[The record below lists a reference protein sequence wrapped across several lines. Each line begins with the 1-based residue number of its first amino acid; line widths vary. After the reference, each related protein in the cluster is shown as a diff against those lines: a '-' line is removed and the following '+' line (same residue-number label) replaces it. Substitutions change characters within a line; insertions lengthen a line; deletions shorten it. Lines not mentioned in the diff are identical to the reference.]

1 MAPWAGRRSRN
12 ANCYLFYCPPR
23 TRKVRATAQR
33 RRAAPAVAAAPPLRR
48 EFVAFDV
55 TPDERAAITRQRFTV
70 VADGPLTT
78 RPGRILR
85 LRSPEGMGQRTAL
98 RHLSAAAPGAVLA
111 RNDRY
116 RSFLRPAAQQRR
128 AMPGRTLSAAVGCA
142 AGATLAMIDTA
153 VDPSH
158 PALSGADVSTLALR
172 APDRQP
178 SANRH
183 GTAVAS
189 MLIGKEGSP
198 APGLAPAARLV
209 AIDAF
214 HRDSSGLDAT
224 DAFDLVRALDLLA
237 NQQAAVI
244 NLSLTGPD
252 NPVLARMIAVLVD
265 AGRLIVAAAGNDG
278 PRARP
283 LYPAAYPGVIAVTA
297 VDEAGMPWRRAARG
311 EHIAFAALGVDLAL
325 AGRDGGAEAYT
336 GTSFAAP
343 TVSAMIAAK
352 SLKVAETPLRDRL
365 AALAQDRGEPGRDA
379 VYGHG
384 IVQPADACR

>member
-1 MAPWAGRRSRN
+1 MAPWTGRRSRN
-12 ANCYLFYCPPR
+12 ASCFLFYCPPR

-33 RRAAPAVAAAPPLRR
+33 RRAAPVVAAPPPVRR

-55 TPDERAAITRQRFTV
+55 SADERAAITRQRFSV
-70 VADGPLTT
+70 VAEGPLTT

-85 LRSPEGMGQRTAL
+85 LSAPEGMGQRTAL
-98 RHLSAAAPGAVLA
+98 RRLAEAAPGAVLA

-128 AMPGRTLSAAVGCA
+128 AAPGRMLSAAVGCA
-142 AGATLAMIDTA
+142 AGATVAMIDTA
-153 VDPSH
+153 VDPAH
-158 PALSGADVSTLALR
+158 PALSGADVNMLALR

-178 SANRH
+178 SASRH

-189 MLIGKEGSP
+189 MLIGREGSP

-214 HRDSSGLDAT
+214 HRDSAGLDAT

-237 NQQAAVI
+237 SQQAAVI

-252 NPVLARMIAVLVD
+252 NAVLARMIATLID

-297 VDEAGMPWRRAARG
+297 VDEAGQPWRRAARG
-311 EHIAFAALGVDLAL
+311 DHIAFAALGVDLAL
-325 AGRDGGAEAYT
+325 AGRNGGAEAYT

-352 SLKVAETPLRDRL
+352 SLKDTATPLRERL
-365 AALAQDRGEPGRDA
+365 AALAQDRGDPGRDA
-379 VYGHG
+379 VYGYG